1 MGPRWTMNASTM
13 SSLRRR
19 APASSNS
26 RGVCAETVIRM
37 GRFLSAA
44 WYQMLVIMA
53 QQPTPIRREAQF
65 LPPLLHRDRR
75 LHHHLPTA
83 TDAAGKWRVW
93 ALTRFV
99 LLWMKTRMSW
109 LPRLC
114 RGCEACGSTTL
125 YASRRSDMHASR
137 RRTSLP
143 YDCIRQRHSDLSTIR
158 CVIESASPLVSL
170 IRFRSRL
177 CSYEMHWANCAL
189 LKLRMP
195 RQEPPLSVL
204 SEVCQLL
211 MLRMKAAIC
220 GGCIS
225 IEG

>member
-1 MGPRWTMNASTM
+1 VLHVACLF
-13 SSLRRR
+13 LR
-19 APASSNS
+19 SNS
-26 RGVCAETVIRM
+26 
-37 GRFLSAA
+37 FLD
-44 WYQMLVIMA
+44 I
-53 QQPTPIRREAQF
+53 QPF
-65 LPPLLHRDRR
+65 
-75 LHHHLPTA
+75 
-83 TDAAGKWRVW
+83 
-93 ALTRFV
+93 
-99 LLWMKTRMSW
+99 SYS
-109 LPRLC
+109 
-114 RGCEACGSTTL
+114 STTL
-125 YASRRSDMHASR
+125 VPGSNVQLTMQRAICVSLLFAHIAMSLYSHPHSPPLPRIYQVIFKPTQNLARFYALSH
-137 RRTSLP
+137 
-143 YDCIRQRHSDLSTIR
+143 RHSDLSTIR